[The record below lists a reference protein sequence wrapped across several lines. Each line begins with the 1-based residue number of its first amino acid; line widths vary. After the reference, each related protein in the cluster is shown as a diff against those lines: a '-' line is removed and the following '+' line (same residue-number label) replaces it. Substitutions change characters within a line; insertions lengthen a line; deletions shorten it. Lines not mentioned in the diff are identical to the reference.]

1 MKKALVFGGSGQAGS
16 YLVELLESKGYEVS
30 APSRNAINFEKDDFW
45 WKLDER
51 IRWFKPDEVYN
62 FAAKMFAE
70 NSWKY
75 PIDYMEVN
83 GIAVL
88 SILQSIQ
95 KWHPKAKFFN
105 AGSAD
110 VFDKWTTHY
119 DEKSPRKISTP
130 YGLSKQVAEDAVR
143 IYREQ
148 GLFACTGIFF
158 NMESPRRADYFFS
171 KKVVREAVRIKK
183 EFGKQEIEKMKLG
196 RISARRDW
204 GWAPEYVEVAWKML
218 QQDTPADYVIGT
230 GENHS
235 CKEFII
241 EALLAAG
248 LYIDIEDIDEVVEYD
263 KTPIEEPDSM
273 WANPSKVENYLG
285 WKAKYK
291 FKDVIRMLVE
301 AELEVTKHN

>member
-16 YLVELLESKGYEVS
+16 YLVELLEEKGYEVS
-30 APSRNAINFEKDDFW
+30 APSRNAVNFETDDFW

-70 NSWKY
+70 DSWKY

-83 GIAVL
+83 GIAVI

-110 VFDKWTTHY
+110 VFAKWSATY
-119 DEKSPRKISTP
+119 DEKSIREVSTP
-130 YGLSKQVAEDAVR
+130 YGLSKQMAEEAVR
-143 IYREQ
+143 IYRDK
-148 GLFACTGIFF
+148 GLFACTGIYF
-158 NMESPRRADYFFS
+158 NMESPRRASHFFS
-171 KKVVREAVRIKK
+171 KKVVREAVRIQK
-183 EFGKQEIEKMKLG
+183 EFGKKEIEKMKLG

-204 GWAPEYVEVAWKML
+204 GWAPEYVEVAWRML
-218 QQDTPADYVIGT
+218 QMDSPTDLVIGT
-230 GENHS
+230 GESHT

-241 EALLAAG
+241 KAFEVAG
-248 LYIDIEDIDEVVEYD
+248 LYVDDIDKYVEYD
-263 KTPIEEPDSM
+263 HTEPEFLDSM
-273 WANPSKVENYLG
+273 WANPSKAESKLG

-301 AELEVTKHN
+301 AELEVTNNN